1 MTSIRHV
8 LAAFRED
15 IRLAG
20 ARQRISNAWGRLL
33 QTIRLDGRA
42 AGRDLDRVD
51 RQILAILQ
59 ENARTPNAEIARRVG
74 VAPSAIFA
82 RVRKLEDAGYVGGY
96 EARLAAGR
104 LGLGLVAFVAVRSD
118 EQPGGIETARLLAE
132 IPEVQEVHHVAGEDC
147 YLLKV
152 RAADNGALAQLLRER
167 FAAIP
172 SVRATR
178 TTIVLETIK
187 ETARLPIPEP
197 ARPANLTP
205 RPRGARAQRARGAGR
220 PGSRASAM
228 HHSRRPRG

>member
-1 MTSIRHV
+1 M
-8 LAAFRED
+8 
-15 IRLAG
+15 
-20 ARQRISNAWGRLL
+20 
-33 QTIRLDGRA
+33 QTIRLDDRA
-42 AGRDLDRVD
+42 AGWELDRVD
-51 RQILAILQ
+51 RQVLAILQ
-59 ENARTPNAEIARRVG
+59 ENARTSNAEIARRVG

-82 RVRKLEDAGYVGGY
+82 RVRRLEGAGYVGGY

-118 EQPGGIETARLLAE
+118 DQPGGIETAKLLAE

-152 RAADNGALAQLLRER
+152 RAADNTALARLLRER

-172 SVRATR
+172 SVRSTR

-197 ARPANLTP
+197 ARPANTANP
-205 RPRGARAQRARGAGR
+205 GTGARGGRVQRAAGAR
-220 PGSRASAM
+220 RSRSRASSM
-228 HHSRRPRG
+228 RRSRRPRG

>member
-1 MTSIRHV
+1 M
-8 LAAFRED
+8 
-15 IRLAG
+15 
-20 ARQRISNAWGRLL
+20 
-33 QTIRLDGRA
+33 QTIRLDDRA
-42 AGRDLDRVD
+42 AGWELDRVD
-51 RQILAILQ
+51 RQVLAILQ
-59 ENARTPNAEIARRVG
+59 ENARTSNAEIARRVG

-82 RVRKLEDAGYVGGY
+82 RVRRLEGAGYVGGY

-118 EQPGGIETARLLAE
+118 DQPGGIETAKLLAE

-152 RAADNGALAQLLRER
+152 RAADNTALARLLRER

-172 SVRATR
+172 SVRSTR

-197 ARPANLTP
+197 ARPANPGT
-205 RPRGARAQRARGAGR
+205 GARSARIQRAVGARRRGR
-220 PGSRASAM
+220 RRSA
-228 HHSRRPRG
+228 RRGGGDSIAR

>member
-1 MTSIRHV
+1 M
-8 LAAFRED
+8 
-15 IRLAG
+15 
-20 ARQRISNAWGRLL
+20 

-42 AGRDLDRVD
+42 AGWELDRVD
-51 RQILAILQ
+51 RQVLAILQ

-74 VAPSAIFA
+74 VAPSAIFT

-118 EQPGGIETARLLAE
+118 DQPGGVETAKLLAE

-152 RAADNGALAQLLRER
+152 RAADNMALARLLRER

-172 SVRATR
+172 SVRSTR

-197 ARPANLTP
+197 AGPAATP
-205 RPRGARAQRARGAGR
+205 GTGARGARG
-220 PGSRASAM
+220 GSRV
-228 HHSRRPRG
+228 P

>member
-1 MTSIRHV
+1 LRT
-8 LAAFRED
+8 
-15 IRLAG
+15 
-20 ARQRISNAWGRLL
+20 N
-33 QTIRLDGRA
+33 RLDGHA
-42 AGRDLDRVD
+42 AGWDLDRVD

-118 EQPGGIETARLLAE
+118 EQPGGVETAKLLAE

-152 RAADNGALAQLLRER
+152 RASDNAALARLLRER
-167 FAAIP
+167 FAAVP
-172 SVRATR
+172 SVRSTR

-197 ARPANLTP
+197 ARPANPGTGA
-205 RPRGARAQRARGAGR
+205 RGARVQRAAGASR
-220 PGSRASAM
+220 PHSRASSM
-228 HHSRRPRG
+228 HRSRRPRG